1 MLSSHKIDCKLSD
14 SEMDDIGEKMN
25 IEVTKLNAQMLSI
38 ARLKLLSHF
47 NPHCDHLRSQLC
59 YFDIH
64 LLADIVHLT
73 VR

>member
-1 MLSSHKIDCKLSD
+1 MGLFT
-14 SEMDDIGEKMN
+14 SENKEYYGFHIPNKVEENSPLESG
-25 IEVTKLNAQMLSI
+25 VLSI

-47 NPHCDHLRSQLC
+47 NPHCDHLRIQLC